1 MARITE
7 QSIEKVRQAADIV
20 EVVSGYV
27 DLKQKG
33 RNFFGLCPF
42 HNEKTPSF
50 SVNPEKQIY
59 KCFGCGAGGG
69 SINFIMALDNL
80 EFVDAVKHLAEN
92 YNVILD
98 IKGGESKNYRDLKSQ
113 IISMHQIAANYYQDS
128 LKSKNGQEALTYL
141 KERGLTQDMIDK
153 FKIGFSPDSFSDLL
167 EILRKES
174 YSAEAMNKSG
184 LFISGDKGYFNR
196 FRSRIMFP
204 IQDYRGSVIAFGGRI
219 FNKDDPAKYQNSPET
234 PIYTKSNVLYGLHQN
249 ADKIK
254 NKKQII
260 LVEGYM
266 DLLQLSQAGAD
277 NCLAISGTAFTEGHA
292 SILKRYTN
300 DIYVTFDGDDA
311 GQKASIRCGY
321 ILTANSLNPRIITP
335 PNRMD
340 PDDWIREKGYD
351 EFMKGFELAE
361 DIIKA
366 HFNYFSANS
375 AQGSLSINEFI
386 QECLNEIINIKDPI
400 IQELIIKRIAELTS
414 IDQKNIVQVLNEKIN
429 KKNRF
434 KSNSTDTEISVKT
447 NLTADSSIPVKIY
460 DDVIRLCF
468 SEDKV
473 IREFLFENF
482 NPDWIKINEYRT
494 MYDKAYIH
502 LKANEGPPLNV
513 IVEQIDEKIIREKLI
528 DITFDLD
535 RFEPTLEM
543 AIDCLVRIEKT
554 LIQNQINALR
564 EKLKSSAN
572 DEQMNIINQL
582 SALEKNIQ
590 KISKKYNAE

>member
-27 DLKQKG
+27 DLKQRG

-80 EFVDAVKHLAEN
+80 EFVDAIKHLAQN
-92 YNVILD
+92 FNITLD

-113 IISMHQIAANYYQDS
+113 IISMHEIATNYYQNS
-128 LKSKNGQEALTYL
+128 LKTENGQKALIYL
-141 KERGLTQDMIDK
+141 NERGLTQNMIDK
-153 FKIGFSPDSFSDLL
+153 FKIGFSPDNSNDLL
-167 EILRKES
+167 EIIRKES

-184 LFISGDKGYFNR
+184 LFINGDKGYFNR

-204 IQDYRGSVIAFGGRI
+204 IQDYRGNVIAFGGRI

-266 DLLQLSQAGAD
+266 DLLQLTQAGAD

-292 SILKRYTN
+292 SILKRYAN
-300 DIYVTFDGDDA
+300 DIYVTFDGDEA

-321 ILTANSLNPRIITP
+321 ILSANALNPKIITP
-335 PNRMD
+335 PNKMD
-340 PDDWIREKGYD
+340 PDDWIREIGYD
-351 EFMKGFELAE
+351 AFIKALESAE
-361 DIIKA
+361 DIIKV
-366 HFNYFSANS
+366 HFNYFSANA

-400 IQELIIKRIAELTS
+400 IQELLIKRIAELTS
-414 IDQKNIVQVLNEKIN
+414 IDQKNIVQVLNDKIK

-434 KSNSTDTEISVKT
+434 KSNAPDSEIPTKT
-447 NLTADSSIPVKIY
+447 NLTVDSSIPIKIY

-468 SEDKV
+468 SEDKA

-482 NPDWIKINEYRT
+482 NPEWIKIKEYRNI
-494 MYDKAYIH
+494 YDKAYIH
-502 LKANEGPPLNV
+502 LKAIEGPPLH
-513 IVEQIDEKIIREKLI
+513 IIAEQIDDKAIREKLI

-554 LIQNQINALR
+554 IVQNQINDLR
-564 EKLKSSAN
+564 EKLKSSDN

-582 SALEKNIQ
+582 SSLEKNIQ
-590 KISKKYNAE
+590 KISEKYNAE